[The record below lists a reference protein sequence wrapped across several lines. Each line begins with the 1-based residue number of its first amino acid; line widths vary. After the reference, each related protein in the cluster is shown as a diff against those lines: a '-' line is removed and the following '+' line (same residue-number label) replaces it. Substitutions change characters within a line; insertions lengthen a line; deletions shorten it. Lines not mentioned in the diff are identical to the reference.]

1 MLVYFALQLT
11 TIAFQQIH
19 EEKKNYYV
27 HKKTFMLIFLSC
39 FYFFFYFSISLSRFK
54 SMLKNIDANGDD
66 DMDNDDEDILKNF
79 LPKEDDNIKA
89 QEVLRKS
96 KKSDNVSK
104 ISHETKN
111 GTFSIL
117 LFNGGFSFILS
128 FIYLFHK
135 SNKYKEYIFENNMN
149 IIFIPILMNKFYYF
163 TLNYYYTYTSEV
175 NKKFNVLSSSTLISM
190 YILVYDFIIWIIK
203 FIISLFT
210 THYYIQVLITI
221 QIICSTIPAIIVGC
235 YPLFGIYLVFSDC
248 SCGNDEIVGIFR
260 FFYCL
265 LSFLIC
271 GGGFWFD
278 SEDCCKC
285 ECVYCDELSC
295 CDYID
300 CNLCSKKDELEIK

>member
-1 MLVYFALQLT
+1 
-11 TIAFQQIH
+11 
-19 EEKKNYYV
+19 
-27 HKKTFMLIFLSC
+27 
-39 FYFFFYFSISLSRFK
+39 
-54 SMLKNIDANGDD
+54 MLKNNDTNGDD
-66 DMDNDDEDILKNF
+66 DMDNDDEDVFQNI
-79 LPKEDDNIKA
+79 LPKEDEDMAKA
-89 QEVLRKS
+89 QVLRNS

-111 GTFSIL
+111 GSFSIL
-117 LFNGGFSFILS
+117 LFNGTFSFIFS

-135 SNKYKEYIFENNMN
+135 SNKYYEYIFENNMN

-210 THYYIQVLITI
+210 THYYIQVLIAI
-221 QIICSTIPAIIVGC
+221 QIICSTLPSIIVGC
-235 YPLFGIYLVFSDC
+235 FPLFGIYTVLSGC
-248 SCGNDEIVGIFR
+248 SCGCDEIVGIFR

-271 GGGFWFD
+271 GGGFWFN
-278 SEDCCKC
+278 SEVCC

-300 CNLCSKKDELEIK
+300 CNLCNKKDELEAK